1 MHKQQVS
8 YTLPRNRTYTS
19 PCIRLPISNLHI
31 AYLWILLWQSLQT
44 TSVFLR
50 LDFIANFQSELP
62 NSFKFLTTCTSYK
75 SACFFPHNSQT
86 PAFNLCLIVDFQLNF
101 VLWNTMSLASP
112 LLQSAIFTG
121 RTLFVPS
128 LVS

>member
-1 MHKQQVS
+1 MQQVS

-50 LDFIANFQSELP
+50 LDFIANSQSELP
-62 NSFKFLTTCTSYK
+62 NSFKFFTTCTSYK
-75 SACFFPHNSQT
+75 SACFFPHSSQT
-86 PAFNLCLIVDFQLNF
+86 LAFNLCLIVDFQLNF